1 MEQTQCSQTTG
12 EIYGTLFTNYSDKLF
27 EESVELFFMRHKK
40 WGIALDWLKEK
51 TCLDAGCGGGRYLV
65 ALSRL
70 GAKEVKGI
78 DISENAIVT
87 SNDRIQRRGLTQA
100 IAIQASV
107 LGIPFPDQYFDYVVS
122 SGVIHHTPDPHKAF
136 QELVRVLKPGGKL
149 FLSVYGKG
157 GLKWMVNDIFR
168 YTICRIIPF
177 KVMDKLWAMLGIP
190 ANKRYNMLDNLYVP
204 YCFRFKE
211 IEIRKWLT
219 DAGFE
224 NLSRVKF
231 ERYNYEDL
239 VSRVIHGEGWIQIY
253 ADKKV

>member
-1 MEQTQCSQTTG
+1 
-12 EIYGTLFTNYSDKLF
+12 
-27 EESVELFFMRHKK
+27 
-40 WGIALDWLKEK
+40 
-51 TCLDAGCGGGRYLV
+51 
-65 ALSRL
+65 
-70 GAKEVKGI
+70 
-78 DISENAIVT
+78 
-87 SNDRIQRRGLTQA
+87 
-100 IAIQASV
+100 
-107 LGIPFPDQYFDYVVS
+107 
-122 SGVIHHTPDPHKAF
+122 
-136 QELVRVLKPGGKL
+136 
-149 FLSVYGKG
+149 
-157 GLKWMVNDIFR
+157 
-168 YTICRIIPF
+168 
-177 KVMDKLWAMLGIP
+177 MDKLWAMLGIP